1 MILGHLGG
9 EGLNLMLGESVS
21 RMASL
26 DLFTAAAAA
35 AVAACVDAAQVCRM
49 ERSSHLIRSRS
60 LYRSQRSNGSR

>member
-21 RMASL
+21 RMDSL
-26 DLFTAAAAA
+26 DLSAAAAA

>member
-35 AVAACVDAAQVCRM
+35 CVDAAQVCRM